1 LEPIAMFVASRCE
14 SCPFSVSCGHPAD
27 TLPPILPDVGGQSV
41 GWLLAC
47 ELGDYGFDSVEVC

>member
-1 LEPIAMFVASRCE
+1 MFVASRCE